1 MDLSSHAYT
10 LLDLAAAG
18 VIGFVFGRITAGR
31 NDPRR
36 QEEKKRQA
44 QDYDREI
51 RALASKLSPAAST
64 AARRHAQNGEL
75 IQAVKLVREDLGC
88 GLKEAKDV
96 AERLGSKS

>member
-18 VIGFVFGRITAGR
+18 VIGFVVGRMTAGR

-36 QEEKKRQA
+36 QEQQKRQA
-44 QDYDREI
+44 QEYERAI
-51 RALASKLSPAAST
+51 RALALKLSPAASA
-64 AARRHAQNGEL
+64 AARRHGLNGEL

-96 AERLGSKS
+96 AEHLSGKG